1 MKLRT
6 WLIDGLIVI
15 IVSAIFIIWYEL
27 KERDTVSTAS
37 LDPKNF
43 KIYLLTMDRQ
53 DQFWHS
59 LDRGAADMSEL
70 MGVRYRWVAPE
81 TKDTDM
87 QIEQL
92 KDIVSAGA
100 SAILI
105 AANDPVRMSGP
116 IEDAKAKGI
125 KIIYVDSPAYEEA
138 IITLSTDNYQ
148 AGAAAGKVMISE
160 LEAIGIRTGRLG
172 IVSVNKETDS
182 TMKREH
188 GFREVIER
196 DGRYYIGDTKYAHG
210 DPEASEAAAI
220 ELITEYNDLVGLF
233 GTNEGSS
240 IGVGNAIKEVNKK
253 LVGIGFDKSEEI
265 LELLKNNGLNAVL
278 VQNPYTMG
286 YLGVAE
292 AVAALKGYDT
302 GPDSINTG
310 VSILL
315 RP

>member
-210 DPEASEAAAI
+210 DP
-220 ELITEYNDLVGLF
+220 
-233 GTNEGSS
+233 
-240 IGVGNAIKEVNKK
+240 
-253 LVGIGFDKSEEI
+253 
-265 LELLKNNGLNAVL
+265 
-278 VQNPYTMG
+278 
-286 YLGVAE
+286 
-292 AVAALKGYDT
+292 
-302 GPDSINTG
+302 
-310 VSILL
+310 
-315 RP
+315 